1 MGEPSG
7 VECLDTHAELGALFR
22 LGLQYPRCGALMSSR
37 PVWDLS
43 ASSARLGVRGGGAF
57 EPCVAYGF
65 GVLLSVAL
73 FALPLHTARQGAGTA
88 EQQHAAHLC

>member
-22 LGLQYPRCGALMSSR
+22 LGLQYPRCGVLMSSR

-43 ASSARLGVRGGGAF
+43 ASSARLGVRGGVRSS
-57 EPCVAYGF
+57 PV
-65 GVLLSVAL
+65 
-73 FALPLHTARQGAGTA
+73 LHTALGSFSP
-88 EQQHAAHLC
+88 

>member
-37 PVWDLS
+37 PVWGLS
-43 ASSARLGVRGGGAF
+43 ASSARFGVRGGG
-57 EPCVAYGF
+57 
-65 GVLLSVAL
+65 GVRSSPV
-73 FALPLHTARQGAGTA
+73 LHTALGSFSP
-88 EQQHAAHLC
+88 